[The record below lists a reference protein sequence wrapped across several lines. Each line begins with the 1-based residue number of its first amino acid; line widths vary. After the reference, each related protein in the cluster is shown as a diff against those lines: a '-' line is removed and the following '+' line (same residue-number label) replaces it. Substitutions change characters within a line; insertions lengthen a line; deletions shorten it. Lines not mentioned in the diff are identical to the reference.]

1 MQNICL
7 DTGFL
12 SIYYDEKSLDKQRV
26 MNLMGKIKS
35 GEIIA
40 HVLKPVL
47 SELFY
52 HICLIHGKDFASS
65 RIVTLINTYPLR
77 QISLDIDLIL
87 TTGQI
92 KCQDRKN
99 LSYIDCMSIAYCLI
113 EKIPFHTT
121 EKLIKNIPTPTLN
134 KLKVVTYRW
143 S

>member
-1 MQNICL
+1 MKNICL
-7 DTGFL
+7 DTGFF
-12 SIYYDEKSLDKQRV
+12 SIFYEEKSKDKQKV
-26 MNLMGKIKS
+26 MKLMEKIKS

-40 HVLKPVL
+40 HVLKPVF

-52 HICLIHGKDFASS
+52 HLCLIQGKDFATSQ
-65 RIVTLINTYPLR
+65 IVSLINTYPLR
-77 QISLDIDLIL
+77 QISLDLELIV

-113 EKIPFHTT
+113 KKIQFHTT

-134 KLKVVTYRW
+134 KLKIVTYNW